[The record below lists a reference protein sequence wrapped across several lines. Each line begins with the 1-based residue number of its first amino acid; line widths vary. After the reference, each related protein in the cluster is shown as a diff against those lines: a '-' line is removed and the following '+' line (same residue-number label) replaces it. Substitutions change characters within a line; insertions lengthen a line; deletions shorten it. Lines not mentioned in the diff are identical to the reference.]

1 MENNL
6 ITYLDKRLQNK
17 PEKEG
22 LVRNPGPVITISR
35 EVGCNALKVAR
46 ELASR
51 LNQHDHENRWKVIS
65 KEILYES
72 AKELHLEPDRVN
84 RFLKQTD
91 RYTLDEILNTFSYK
105 HFVSEKK
112 IINTVIDVIHSFAME
127 GFCIIVGRGGNI
139 IAKDIHNSLHIKMFA
154 DLEYRISSVME
165 NNPFNRKQ
173 AIEFIHRIESE
184 RIAFRKS
191 VTREIESEDLIH
203 FDLMINRA
211 SYSTEGVVGIILEAL
226 KQKNILVEYPQKVF
240 IF

>member
-6 ITYLDKRLQNK
+6 IAYFDKRLQNEPK
-17 PEKEG
+17 KEG
-22 LVRNPGPVITISR
+22 SFHSPGPVITISR
-35 EVGCNALKVAR
+35 EVGCNGLKVAR

-51 LNQHDHENRWKVIS
+51 LNQQENENKWKVIS

-72 AKELHLEPDRVN
+72 ARELHLEPEKVSK
-84 RFLKQTD
+84 FLKQSD

-105 HFVSEKK
+105 HFVSERK

-139 IAKDIHNSLHIKMFA
+139 IAKDIRNSLHIKLLA
-154 DLEYRISSVME
+154 DLEYRIGRVME
-165 NNPFNRKQ
+165 NNSFSREQ

-184 RIAFRKS
+184 RIALRKS
-191 VTREIESEDLIH
+191 VTRESGNENINH

-211 SYSTEGVVGIILEAL
+211 SYTTEGVIGIILEAL
-226 KQKNILVEYPQKVF
+226 KHKNILAEYRRKAVV
-240 IF
+240 I